1 MISEV
6 EYVFQ
11 AWQHRYGQK
20 VPELW
25 DVERQSNEG
34 VLEMRD
40 RIANGA

>member
-11 AWQHRYGQK
+11 AWQHRYGQ

-25 DVERQSNEG
+25 DVERQRNEG